1 MADETNQ
8 SSAPETEVMQF
19 DDSDAVGADNSSSE
33 TTAPETSKET
43 AETKADEGA
52 KPASDGKPDEEP
64 FLDIKYN
71 GAEEHLTKE
80 EAVTLAQKGRN
91 YDKIMEKYNSLANS
105 PALKIINEQA
115 KRANMSVDDYVSRLQ
130 EFQRKSD
137 QNKIAQK
144 FREDHPD
151 ADDDV
156 VDAYAEQAY
165 QNQLAQE
172 KQQEEK
178 QAADAQKNLEETA
191 KRMLDAFV
199 QEYPDVDVTNLPEEV
214 KVDIDQNG
222 MSLLDAYRAYDL
234 KLTKQALAAER
245 QNKSNRATATG
256 ALSDNKG
263 SVESNDPFIQ
273 GLLG

>member
-19 DDSDAVGADNSSSE
+19 DDSDTATESE
-33 TTAPETSKET
+33 SESNATETSKET
-43 AETKADEGA
+43 AEPKADTNT
-52 KPASDGKPDEEP
+52 EEKSADDAH

-91 YDKIMEKYNSLANS
+91 YDKIMDKYNQLANS

-130 EFQRKSD
+130 DFQRKSD

-172 KQQEEK
+172 KANEEK
-178 QAADAQKNLEETA
+178 AQADAQADLQARA
-191 KRMLDAFV
+191 KQMLDAFV
-199 QEYPDVDVTNLPEEV
+199 AEYPDVDVTQLPEEV

-245 QNKSNRATATG
+245 QNKANRATSTG

-263 SVESNDPFIQ
+263 SVDSNDPFIQ

>member
-1 MADETNQ
+1 MAGETNQ
-8 SSAPETEVMQF
+8 SSTPETEVMQF

-43 AETKADEGA
+43 VETEGA

-137 QNKIAQK
+137 QNRIAQK

>member
-8 SSAPETEVMQF
+8 SSTPETEVMQF

-43 AETKADEGA
+43 VETEGA

-156 VDAYAEQAY
+156 HDAYAEQAY
-165 QNQLAQE
+165 QNQQAQE

-222 MSLLDAYRAYDL
+222 MSLLDAYRA
-234 KLTKQALAAER
+234 
-245 QNKSNRATATG
+245 
-256 ALSDNKG
+256 
-263 SVESNDPFIQ
+263 
-273 GLLG
+273 